1 MLVYF
6 DISFFAIMKLVEG
19 DVSTYNKNVA
29 FIASYAFFTLNI
41 VVPVFLI
48 SLVCK
53 RFEVMKIKQA
63 KANFNTVILKIDKQ
77 SRCRLLVPAFFFI
90 RRMLTALLLSMPTNN
105 TFIFLQYVFVL
116 MSSHAYVLY
125 LVSVKP
131 YQTPLMN
138 NFVLA
143 NETFYSALIIAIFI
157 FSDATPELYIKFA
170 AGVVLISST
179 FLLLFANFLM
189 VVIMLFK
196 GRDKLKEEIK

>member
-1 MLVYF
+1 
-6 DISFFAIMKLVEG
+6 
-19 DVSTYNKNVA
+19 
-29 FIASYAFFTLNI
+29 
-41 VVPVFLI
+41 
-48 SLVCK
+48 
-53 RFEVMKIKQA
+53 
-63 KANFNTVILKIDKQ
+63 
-77 SRCRLLVPAFFFI
+77 
-90 RRMLTALLLSMPTNN
+90 MLTALLLSMPTDN

-138 NFVLA
+138 NFILA

-170 AGVVLISST
+170 AGVVLISAT

-189 VVIMLFK
+189 VIIMLFK
-196 GRDKLKEEIK
+196 GREKLKEEIK

>member
-1 MLVYF
+1 
-6 DISFFAIMKLVEG
+6 
-19 DVSTYNKNVA
+19 
-29 FIASYAFFTLNI
+29 
-41 VVPVFLI
+41 
-48 SLVCK
+48 
-53 RFEVMKIKQA
+53 
-63 KANFNTVILKIDKQ
+63 
-77 SRCRLLVPAFFFI
+77 
-90 RRMLTALLLSMPTNN
+90 MLTALLLSMPTDN

-196 GRDKLKEEIK
+196 GREKLKEEIKQAKLKRAEEELMEEEEEEERL

>member
-1 MLVYF
+1 
-6 DISFFAIMKLVEG
+6 
-19 DVSTYNKNVA
+19 
-29 FIASYAFFTLNI
+29 
-41 VVPVFLI
+41 
-48 SLVCK
+48 
-53 RFEVMKIKQA
+53 
-63 KANFNTVILKIDKQ
+63 
-77 SRCRLLVPAFFFI
+77 
-90 RRMLTALLLSMPTNN
+90 
-105 TFIFLQYVFVL
+105 

-143 NETFYSALIIAIFI
+143 NETFYSALIIAI
-157 FSDATPELYIKFA
+157 
-170 AGVVLISST
+170 SST